1 MKILFVASEMTPL
14 ASTGGL
20 ADVIGSLPRELKML
34 GHDVR
39 VIMPCY
45 RTLNRLELPI
55 RKARKSIEVLSG
67 SSSYKGFLRQTTID
81 DITVYL
87 LESRD
92 FFDRDHL
99 YGPPGGDYPD
109 NHRRFAFFCRGV
121 LDMLK
126 RMDFRPDILHCHDW
140 QTALLPI
147 ILRYEHHNDPF
158 FAGMATLFTIH
169 NLAFQGV
176 FPRSALEEMGLDKTC
191 YRIERLEFYG
201 QVNLMKGALLT
212 ANLLNTVS
220 PTYRNEILTPEL
232 GCGLDGVL
240 RSRRDDLVGVLNG
253 IDTVRWDP
261 ATDRALAKNYTA
273 SSLASRQLNKQRLQK
288 QLGLAV
294 DPNIPLVGI
303 VSRLAEQKGFDLIVE
318 TLPRIAAENIQ
329 LAILGEGDDRYVREF
344 ASLAQSEG
352 KKISLSLGYNPA
364 LAAGI
369 FAGSDIFLMPSRFE
383 PCGLAQMVALRYGA
397 VPVVHKV
404 GGLADT
410 ISDERCG
417 AKEPNGFTFDDY
429 TATALWEALQRAVAT
444 FGDKSCWRRMVRN
457 GMRHN
462 FSWASSSR
470 QYDDLYR
477 RCLVKKRGY

>member
-20 ADVIGSLPRELKML
+20 ADVIGSLPRELKLL

-39 VIMPCY
+39 VIIPCY
-45 RTLNRLELPI
+45 RTLNRLELPV
-55 RKARKSIEVLSG
+55 RKARKSIEVVNG
-67 SSSYKGFLRQTTID
+67 ASSHKGFLRQTTID

-87 LESRD
+87 IESKE
-92 FFDRDHL
+92 FFDREHL

-140 QTALLPI
+140 QTALIPI

-158 FAGMATLFTIH
+158 FSGMATLFTIH
-169 NLAFQGV
+169 NLAYQGV
-176 FPRSALEEMGLDKTC
+176 FPPTTLEEMGLNKTC

-201 QVNLMKGALLT
+201 KVNLMKGGLLT

-220 PTYRNEILTPEL
+220 PTYRNEILRPEL

-240 RSRRDDLVGVLNG
+240 RSRQDDLSGILNG

-261 ATDRALAKNYTA
+261 DTDRTLAKNYT
-273 SSLASRQLNKQRLQK
+273 SSALAARQVNKHRLQK
-288 QLGLAV
+288 LLELTI
-294 DPNIPLVGI
+294 DPEIPLLGI
-303 VSRLAEQKGFDLIVE
+303 VSRLAEQKGFDLIAE
-318 TLPRIAAENIQ
+318 ILPLIAKEKIQ
-329 LAILGEGDDRYVREF
+329 LAILGEGDDRYIRQVASF
-344 ASLAQSEG
+344 AGLDKG
-352 KKISLSLGYNPA
+352 ISFAMGYDPA

-369 FAGSDIFLMPSRFE
+369 FAGADMFLMPSRFE
-383 PCGLAQMVALRYGA
+383 PCGLAQLVALRYGA

-410 ISDERCG
+410 VFDERDRV
-417 AKEPNGFTFDDY
+417 KEPNGFTFDDY
-429 TATALWEALQRAVAT
+429 TASSLWDAIQRAVTA
-444 FGDKSCWRRMVRN
+444 FGDKARWRKLMRN
-457 GMRHN
+457 GMRQN
-462 FSWASSSR
+462 FSWASSSK
-470 QYDDLYR
+470 QYDELYR